1 MIYDKD
7 VWFVIRN
14 TQGVLG
20 FVGSSGKG
28 AKPIPISES
37 QYNNSLKKINDE
49 KVFVEELITKSVK
62 FASDD
67 VLPTPEVKYDFIV
80 GDIVEIEKGKFISN
94 GGKIINIDKDSGL
107 ATIEINENDT
117 TINIE
122 VPLANLRK

>member
-1 MIYDKD
+1 
-7 VWFVIRN
+7 
-14 TQGVLG
+14 VLG

-49 KVFVEELITKSVK
+49 KVFVDELITKSVK
-62 FASDD
+62 SASDE
-67 VLPTPEVKYDFIV
+67 VLPVPEVKYDFIV

-94 GGKIINIDKDSGL
+94 GGKIVSIDKENGL